1 MGDMEKPGKIHATHI
16 AKDYYLYCRK
26 NTKKK
31 KKEHASRKPDKSP
44 EQTVHKEINSSY
56 KEMLD

>member
-1 MGDMEKPGKIHATHI
+1 MQHTLQKITI
-16 AKDYYLYCRK
+16 FTVGRTL
-26 NTKKK
+26 KKK